1 MKRKEDKIRNERSD
15 ITDPPDIER
24 IIKDYWEQLY
34 ANKLENL
41 KKMDNFLETYTILRL
56 NYQEYKIWIDI
67 TSTKIE
73 SVIKSYIYM

>member
-34 ANKLENL
+34 ASKLENL

-67 TSTKIE
+67 TSMKIE